1 MFTKALLPD
10 TFRALQL
17 VSKISAFQKA
27 YLAGGTALALLI
39 GHRISVDLDFF
50 TEKEFDENRTA
61 NSLSNIKEFKEL
73 RKDWRTILGK
83 INKTSVSLF
92 YYKYPLIEKPQ
103 TFEEIQII
111 GKRDLA
117 AMKLHAIEERGTR
130 RDFIDLFFIA
140 NDYSLDEIIELYDQ
154 KYGVLDDH
162 LYSIVRALNYF
173 EDAERELSMPKM
185 LVDVSWEDV
194 KRFFKRESLRLAK
207 EKLGV

>member
-17 VSKISAFQKA
+17 VSKISAFQQA

-92 YYKYPLIEKPQ
+92 YYKYPLIEKPH

>member
-1 MFTKALLPD
+1 
-10 TFRALQL
+10 
-17 VSKISAFQKA
+17 
-27 YLAGGTALALLI
+27 
-39 GHRISVDLDFF
+39 
-50 TEKEFDENRTA
+50 
-61 NSLSNIKEFKEL
+61 
-73 RKDWRTILGK
+73 
-83 INKTSVSLF
+83 
-92 YYKYPLIEKPQ
+92 
-103 TFEEIQII
+103 
-111 GKRDLA
+111 
-117 AMKLHAIEERGTR
+117 MKLHAIEERGTR

>member
-92 YYKYPLIEKPQ
+92 YYKYPLIEKPH

>member
-1 MFTKALLPD
+1 
-10 TFRALQL
+10 
-17 VSKISAFQKA
+17 
-27 YLAGGTALALLI
+27 
-39 GHRISVDLDFF
+39 
-50 TEKEFDENRTA
+50 
-61 NSLSNIKEFKEL
+61 
-73 RKDWRTILGK
+73 
-83 INKTSVSLF
+83 VSLF
-92 YYKYPLIEKPQ
+92 YYKYPLIEKPH

>member
-1 MFTKALLPD
+1 MFKKALLPD

-92 YYKYPLIEKPQ
+92 YYKYPLIEKPH